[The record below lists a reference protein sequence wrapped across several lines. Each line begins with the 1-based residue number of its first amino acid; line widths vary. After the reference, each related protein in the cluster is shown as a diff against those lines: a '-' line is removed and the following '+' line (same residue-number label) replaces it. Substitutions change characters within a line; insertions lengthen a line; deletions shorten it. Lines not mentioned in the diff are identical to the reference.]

1 MEQINTI
8 DKISAVYRNTAE
20 EARQELNKVQQ
31 KIYRI
36 GSLRLLL
43 FVAGVVG
50 IIYFWSESWGILAC
64 IALITL
70 LPFLFLMK
78 YHNRLFHRKDYLEKK
93 MEINEQELAALDY
106 DTSSFDDGEA
116 YIDPTHLYTY
126 DLDVFG
132 PHSLF
137 QYINRT
143 CTQPGKHRLAHW
155 LGKHLERKEEIIR
168 RQEAVSELAREL
180 KSRRRSRTLGLLYK
194 GKPADETEL
203 CQWAESPSIFRSR
216 KLLRLLPVL
225 VTGANL
231 ICLALVMAGILSA
244 SIYGIIWTCFVIA
257 GFGFTGKVT
266 KMQAIYG
273 KKLQILS
280 TYAALLHLMEKQP
293 AQATLLK
300 EIRQQI
306 DGEKR
311 KASHSISR
319 LNKLM
324 DELDQ
329 RNNVFM
335 YVILNGLFFWELRQI
350 MRIEAWKEQYAAE
363 LPGWLDAIGQMDAL
377 NSLATF
383 AYNHPDYIYPK
394 IVQAERKGKGN
405 LNKEEES
412 NSETEAPI
420 NAPSS
425 FRLRAEALGHP
436 LMNRDRCVRNDIDMV
451 KRPFFIIVTG
461 ANMAGKS
468 TYLRT
473 VGINYLLACIGAP
486 VCARQMEICP
496 ARLITSLRTSDS
508 LNDNESY
515 FFAELKRLKL
525 IIDKLQAGEELF
537 IILDEILKGTNSMD
551 KQKGSFSLIKQFMT
565 LQANGTIATHDLLLG
580 THIDLFPDDI
590 RIYRFEADI
599 TDNEL
604 TFSYRLRPGIA
615 QNMNAC
621 FLMKKMGIAVA
632 D

>member
-1 MEQINTI
+1 MEKQEQIITTYQQIIQKTELELQNARKRI
-8 DKISAVYRNTAE
+8 YYIS
-20 EARQELNKVQQ
+20 L
-31 KIYRI
+31 
-36 GSLRLLL
+36 LRLIL
-43 FVAGVVG
+43 FVGAVANA
-50 IIYFWSESWGILAC
+50 IIFWSDGWLCLSAFAI
-64 IALITL
+64 
-70 LPFLFLMK
+70 LPFILFIWLVK
-78 YHNRLFHRKDYLEKK
+78 RHNFWFYRKDFLKK
-93 MEINEQELAALDY
+93 KIEINEQELRAMQY
-106 DTSSFDDGEA
+106 DFSDFDDGKEFVN
-116 YIDPTHLYTY
+116 PSHLYTL

-132 PHSLF
+132 EHSLF

-143 CTQPGKHRLAHW
+143 CTQPGKHRLASW
-155 LGKHLERKEEIIR
+155 LGKHLEEKEEIIR
-168 RQEAVSELAREL
+168 RQEAVGELAAEL
-180 KSRRRSRTLGLLYK
+180 GFRQRFRILGLLHK
-194 GKPADETEL
+194 GKAADETEL
-203 CQWAESPSIFRSR
+203 CQWAESPSIFRTR
-216 KLLRLLPVL
+216 KPLRLLPPL
-225 VTGANL
+225 VTGTNI
-231 ICLALVMAGILSA
+231 ICLGLAIAGILPA

-257 GFGFTGKVT
+257 GFGFTGKIT

-280 TYAALLHLMEKQP
+280 TYAGLLRLMEKQP
-293 AQATLLK
+293 AQAALLK
-300 EIRQQI
+300 EIKLQI
-306 DGEKR
+306 GREKR
-311 KASHSISR
+311 KASHSISQ

-383 AYNHPDYIYPK
+383 AYNHPDYVYPAIYQTK
-394 IVQAERKGKGN
+394 TDADTHK
-405 LNKEEES
+405 S
-412 NSETEAPI
+412 S
-420 NAPSS
+420 PSP
-425 FRLRAEALGHP
+425 FRLRAQALGHP
-436 LMNRDRCVRNDIDMV
+436 LMNRDRCVRNDIDMA
-451 KRPFFIIVTG
+451 KRPFFIIITG

-551 KQKGSFSLIKQFMT
+551 KQKGSFALIKQFMT
-565 LQANGTIATHDLLLG
+565 LQANGIIATHDLLLG
-580 THIDLFPDDI
+580 TLIELFPDNI
-590 RIYRFEADI
+590 RNYCFEADI